1 MKRIW
6 FVSHYSMP
14 PKYEMRIKTQ
24 MYAHYLGEMGYD
36 VTIFSASTIHNTD
49 INLIT
54 DKRKYIECQY
64 DDLKFVHIK
73 CDNYSGNGV
82 KRILN
87 MQQFAYRFRK
97 IAKKFPAPDVVVAD
111 VNCVNYKQIYLY
123 CKKRN
128 IPFYIDMRDLWPM
141 SIVEYYKYSEKNP
154 IIKYLYHR
162 EKVMYRHATGT
173 IFSMEGGKEYI
184 KDKGWEDIGLDKFH
198 YINNGVKIDEFY
210 DQIKEHV
217 FEDKHL
223 EDDSIFK
230 VVYAGSIR
238 TANNLKT
245 IVEAGKLITDPNI
258 KILLYGDGDDRPEL
272 ERYCAENGIDNVVF
286 KGQVEKKYI
295 PYILS
300 KCNLSI
306 LNYKKA
312 KTLKYGGSQN
322 KLFEYMAA
330 GCPVLL
336 TVDMNYNIVTAN
348 DCGIALDE
356 PNPQKIA
363 DAITQFAAREKE
375 ELLEMGERAKKIA
388 EEYDFRALTNK
399 LIKIIGEKTND

>member
-14 PKYEMRIKTQ
+14 PQYEMRIKTQ

-49 INLIT
+49 INLI
-54 DKRKYIECQY
+54 DDNRLYIERQY
-64 DDLKFVHIK
+64 DDLKFVHIN
-73 CDNYSGNGV
+73 CDQYKGNGL

-97 IAKKFPAPDVVVAD
+97 IARSFARPDVIIAD
-111 VNCVNYKQIYLY
+111 VNCVNYKQVYLY
-123 CKKRN
+123 CKEFH

-141 SIVEYYKYSEKNP
+141 SIVEYYKYSDKNP
-154 IIKYLYHR
+154 IIKYLYLR
-162 EKVMYRHATGT
+162 EKIMYCHATGT

-184 KDKGWEDIGLDKFH
+184 RDKGWEKIGLEKFH
-198 YINNGVKIDEFY
+198 YINNGVKLDEFY
-210 DQIKEHV
+210 EQI
-217 FEDKHL
+217 DKFVL
-223 EDDSIFK
+223 DDTDLNDKATFK

-238 TANNLKT
+238 TANNIRA
-245 IVEAGKLITDPNI
+245 IVEAAKILNDSKI
-258 KILLYGDGDDRPEL
+258 KILLYGDGDDRPKL
-272 ERYCAENGIDNVVF
+272 EQYCHENNIDNVVF

-300 KCNLSI
+300 KCDLSI

-322 KLFEYMAA
+322 KLFEYLAA

-336 TVDMNYNIVTAN
+336 TVDMNYNIVTEN
-348 DCGIALDE
+348 NCGMALDE
-356 PNPQKIA
+356 PNPTHIA
-363 DAITQFAAREKE
+363 EAITSFSNRTKE
-375 ELLEMGERAKKIA
+375 ELYEMGERAKEIA
-388 EEYDFRALTNK
+388 KEYDFRVLTNR
-399 LIKIIGEKTND
+399 LLKIIGE

>member
-54 DKRKYIECQY
+54 DNKEYIECQY

-73 CDNYSGNGV
+73 CDNYSGNGA

-87 MQQFAYRFRK
+87 MQQFAYRFRRL
-97 IAKKFPAPDVVVAD
+97 AKKFEAPDVVVAD

-123 CKKRN
+123 CKERG

-162 EKVMYRHATGT
+162 EKTMYRHATGT
-173 IFSMEGGKEYI
+173 IFSMEGGKDYI
-184 KDKGWEDIGLDKFH
+184 KDKGWENVGLDKFH
-198 YINNGVKIDEFY
+198 YINNGVKLDEFY
-210 DQIKEHV
+210 DQIKNFIV
-217 FEDKHL
+217 DDEDL
-223 EDDSIFK
+223 ANDDIFK

-238 TANNLKT
+238 TANNLKA
-245 IVEAGKLITDPNI
+245 IVEAGKILNNPRV
-258 KILLYGDGDDRPEL
+258 KILLYGDGDDRPAL
-272 ERYCAENGIDNVVF
+272 EQYCLENGIDNVVF

-348 DCGIALDE
+348 NCGIALDE
-356 PNPQKIA
+356 PDPQKIA
-363 DAITQFAAREKE
+363 DAITYFSSKSTD
-375 ELLEMGERAKKIA
+375 ELKEMGERAQKIA
-388 EEYDFRALTNK
+388 QEYDFRILTNR
-399 LIKIIGEKTND
+399 LLKILGE

>member
-54 DKRKYIECQY
+54 DSKEYLECQY

-97 IAKKFPAPDVVVAD
+97 IAKNFAAPDVVVAD

-123 CKKRN
+123 CKELN

-154 IIKYLYHR
+154 IIRYLYHR

-173 IFSMEGGKEYI
+173 IFSMEGGKDYI
-184 KDKGWEDIGLDKFH
+184 KDKNWEDVGLEKFH
-198 YINNGVKIDEFY
+198 YINNGVKMDEFY
-210 DQIKEHV
+210 DQMQNFVIS
-217 FEDKHL
+217 
-223 EDDSIFK
+223 DDDLSNESIFK

-245 IVEAGKLITDPNI
+245 IVEAGKLIDNPKV
-258 KILLYGDGDDRPEL
+258 KILLYGDGDDRAIL
-272 ERYCAENGIDNVVF
+272 ERYCHENNINNVIF
-286 KGQVEKKYI
+286 KGQVAKKYI

-322 KLFEYMAA
+322 KLFEYLAA

-348 DCGIALDE
+348 NCGIALDE
-356 PNPQKIA
+356 PDPQKIA
-363 DAITQFAAREKE
+363 DAIIYFASKPEE
-375 ELLEMGERAKKIA
+375 ELKEMGKRAQEIA
-388 EEYDFRALTNK
+388 QEYDFRILTDK
-399 LIKIIGEKTND
+399 LLKIVGDHK